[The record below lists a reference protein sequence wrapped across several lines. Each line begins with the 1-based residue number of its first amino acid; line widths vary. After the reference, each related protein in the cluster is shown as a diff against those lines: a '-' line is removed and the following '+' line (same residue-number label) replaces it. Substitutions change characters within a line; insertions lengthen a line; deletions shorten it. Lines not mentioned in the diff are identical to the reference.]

1 MIDAL
6 VNTWAARAGMKSRE
20 QDDGSWVAMDLE
32 TAYRL
37 SSDRDGF
44 EVSERGRGGY
54 QSLARLAGLDD
65 AERVVLLLIGMP
77 WRSGRGWGVPFPSG
91 LGPGFGIV
99 AERDGCRL
107 TGNGGSDWFRSEVDA
122 QRFSRVSALTLDAL
136 SGLLEAR

>member
-1 MIDAL
+1 
-6 VNTWAARAGMKSRE
+6 MKARE
-20 QDDGSWVAMDLE
+20 QDDGAWVAMDLE

-54 QSLARLAGLDD
+54 QSLARLASLED
-65 AERVVLLLIGMP
+65 AERVILLLIGLP

-107 TGNGGSDWFRSEVDA
+107 TGNGRSAWFRSEVDA
-122 QRFSRVSALTLDAL
+122 RRFSRVSGLTLEAL
-136 SGLLEAR
+136 SELLEAH